1 MSEIHEI
8 VKRQFDKQAENF
20 SNWSVTK
27 NIEYQK
33 AYFDFCEI
41 SPQDTLLDLACG
53 TGEYAIFA
61 APLVK
66 NVHGVDISKGMIE
79 IAQKQAKENG
89 IKNTSFLCRPVEST
103 PFENESF
110 SIIICRSA
118 FHHFHD
124 YENIFKEMI
133 RCCQKGGRISIQD
146 IVTYSDAKVD
156 DFFEEFER
164 EVDISHHKSL
174 SKEYIKNLYDRRNIK
189 IRNTFE
195 IEVEL
200 NVHEYLGHAQQSEV
214 VGGRIIDLL
223 EKGLRE
229 PDISKYFINKDG
241 VLFFKRNV
249 YLILGEKPVG

>member
-27 NIEYQK
+27 NIEYQR

-41 SPQDTLLDLACG
+41 SPEDTLLDLACG

-66 NVHGVDISKGMIE
+66 NVHGVDISEGMIE
-79 IAQKQAKENG
+79 IARKQAKEKG
-89 IKNTSFLCRPVEST
+89 IKNASFLCQPVEST
-103 PFENESF
+103 PFKDESF

-124 YENIFKEMI
+124 YENIFEEMI

-146 IVTYSDAKVD
+146 IVSYGDAKAD

-174 SKEYIKNLYDRRNIK
+174 SKEYIRNLYDRKNIK
-189 IRNTFE
+189 TRKTFGV
-195 IEVEL
+195 EVEL
-200 NVHEYLGHAQQSEV
+200 NVHEYLGHAQQSEEAR
-214 VGGRIIDLL
+214 GRIIDLL
-223 EKGLRE
+223 EKGLSE
-229 PDISKYFINKDG
+229 PDISRYFINKDG

-249 YLILGEKPVG
+249 YLILGEKLGS